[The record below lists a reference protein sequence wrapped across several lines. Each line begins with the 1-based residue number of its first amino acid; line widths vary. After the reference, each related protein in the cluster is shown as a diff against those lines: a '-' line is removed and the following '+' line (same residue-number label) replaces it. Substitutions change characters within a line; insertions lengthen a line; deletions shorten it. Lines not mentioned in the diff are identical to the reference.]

1 MKHCKLA
8 LEVFNNT
15 KIGDKNFTDFISIEG
30 NELKIKGQD
39 GVIPEVGVNGI
50 QVTNIL
56 EYINEIYKS
65 LNFYLPCRE
74 NTLTITK
81 IEEAIHWQEARTK
94 DRLKRKVEGKN
105 EK

>member
-1 MKHCKLA
+1 MKHCKKA

-15 KIGDKNFTDFISIEG
+15 KIGDKTFTDFISIED
-30 NELKIKGQD
+30 NELKIKVQD

-56 EYINEIYKS
+56 EYINELYKS
-65 LNFYLPCRE
+65 LNSEYPCRE
-74 NTLTITK
+74 NALTITK
-81 IEEAIHWQEARTK
+81 IEEAIHWQEARTR
-94 DRLKRKVEGKN
+94 DRIKRNVEGKN

>member
-1 MKHCKLA
+1 MKHCKKA

-15 KIGDKNFTDFISIEG
+15 KVGDKNFTDFISIEG
-30 NELKIKGQD
+30 NELKIKVQD
-39 GVIPEVGVNGI
+39 GIIPEVGINGI

-56 EYINEIYKS
+56 EYINELYKS
-65 LNFYLPCRE
+65 LNSEYPCRE
-74 NTLTITK
+74 NSLTITK

-94 DRLKRKVEGKN
+94 DRIKRNVEGKN

>member
-1 MKHCKLA
+1 MKHCKKA

-15 KIGDKNFTDFISIEG
+15 KVGDKNFTDFISIEG
-30 NELKIKGQD
+30 NELKIKVQD
-39 GVIPEVGVNGI
+39 GIIPEVGINGI

-56 EYINEIYKS
+56 EYINELYKS
-65 LNFYLPCRE
+65 LNSEYPCRE
-74 NTLTITK
+74 NYLTITK

-94 DRLKRKVEGKN
+94 DRIKRNVEGKN